1 MATNPNWKELD
12 QQVTVAPQ
20 IRPEDV
26 PHIAAAG
33 YRVVMCNRPD
43 GEEAGQADWAEI
55 AEACRHN
62 GITPKYVPQSDRTP
76 TDYAVQSFGQIMRET
91 QGKVFA
97 YCRTGTRCEILWN
110 AVKQRQHAG
119 AA

>member
-1 MATNPNWKELD
+1 MATNRDWKELD

-43 GEEAGQADWAEI
+43 GEEAGQADWAEV

-62 GITPKYVPQSDRTP
+62 GITPKYVPQADRDP
-76 TDYAVQSFGQIMRET
+76 TEHAVASFDAIMRET
-91 QGKVFA
+91 RGKVFA

-110 AVKQRQHAG
+110 AAKARQHAG

>member
-1 MATNPNWKELD
+1 MHPDWKELD

-33 YRVVMCNRPD
+33 FRVIMCNRPD
-43 GEEAGQADWAEI
+43 GEEAGQPDWDDI
-55 AEACRHN
+55 LEACKHN
-62 GITPKYVPQSDRTP
+62 GITAKYVPQADRSP
-76 TDYAVQSFGQIMRET
+76 TDYAVTSFGTVMRET

-97 YCRTGTRCEILWN
+97 YCRSGARCELIWTQ
-110 AVKQRQHAG
+110 AKARQAAG
-119 AA
+119 AL

>member
-1 MATNPNWKELD
+1 MATHPDWKELD

-33 YRVVMCNRPD
+33 YRVIVCNRPD
-43 GEEAGQADWAEI
+43 GEEAGQPDWNEI
-55 AEACRHN
+55 QQACRQN
-62 GITPKYVPQSDRTP
+62 GITPKYIPQADREP
-76 TDYAVQSFGQIMRET
+76 TDYAVSGFGRVMRET
-91 QGKVFA
+91 EGKVFA
-97 YCRTGTRCEILWN
+97 FCRTGTRCEILWK

-119 AA
+119 AL